1 MTREWPPYPPPR
13 ETDLDKAARIGEE
26 REAKKIR
33 YAPRAHLRF
42 APKAFHA
49 EIDAW
54 RAVIQLNLVRSVN
67 VVVGLLARGPNK
79 IATIAISVSPDYPRP
94 KVDLRWL
101 KMRLAPLRQ
110 VELILNRV
118 LGVQDPVVDDD
129 AEREWDSDRLSE
141 VALRSRTAWRML
153 THSGKERPASR
164 FWDDLLDAQ
173 RILDAC
179 REDVVQMCVDP
190 LVQALLA
197 EHGIALADEPGF
209 FFHDADR
216 IAAIAYEPT
225 SEDILRARIRTIGV
239 EEHRLVMESRVRFAD
254 HVEQYGDQPNE
265 FESVTKYITKVM
277 VAIHKDLS
285 PKKRKVHVHTTC
297 AIDTDMMSVV
307 LESIRDVILLNT
319 LEETQL
325 IV

>member
-26 REAKKIR
+26 REAKKISEEID
-33 YAPRAHLRF
+33 RAIERDKQELRKKKLQMRILLLGQSESGKSTLLKNFQLRF

-129 AEREWDSDRLSE
+129 AERAPGE
-141 VALRSRTAWRML
+141 
-153 THSGKERPASR
+153 P
-164 FWDDLLDAQ
+164 LL
-173 RILDAC
+173 
-179 REDVVQMCVDP
+179 
-190 LVQALLA
+190 
-197 EHGIALADEPGF
+197 G
-209 FFHDADR
+209 
-216 IAAIAYEPT
+216 
-225 SEDILRARIRTIGV
+225 
-239 EEHRLVMESRVRFAD
+239 
-254 HVEQYGDQPNE
+254 
-265 FESVTKYITKVM
+265 
-277 VAIHKDLS
+277 
-285 PKKRKVHVHTTC
+285 
-297 AIDTDMMSVV
+297 
-307 LESIRDVILLNT
+307 
-319 LEETQL
+319 
-325 IV
+325 

>member
-1 MTREWPPYPPPR
+1 
-13 ETDLDKAARIGEE
+13 
-26 REAKKIR
+26 
-33 YAPRAHLRF
+33 
-42 APKAFHA
+42 
-49 EIDAW
+49 
-54 RAVIQLNLVRSVN
+54 
-67 VVVGLLARGPNK
+67 
-79 IATIAISVSPDYPRP
+79 
-94 KVDLRWL
+94 
-101 KMRLAPLRQ
+101 MR
-110 VELILNRV
+110 N
-118 LGVQDPVVDDD
+118 
-129 AEREWDSDRLSE
+129 
-141 VALRSRTAWRML
+141 
-153 THSGKERPASR
+153 ERPASR

-239 EEHRLVMESRVRFAD
+239 EEHRLVMESPPAEKGREWVFYDVGGDRSQRAAWVSYFEDVNAVMFLCPISGFDQVLSEDKNVNRLIDSLKLWKTICSSKLMQGATFVLLLNKCDILRAKLEAGVRFAD